1 VSAPPLAPPTPV
13 LTVQG
18 LARRYGSGCAEC
30 EMRTGPEVG
39 TSACSACGAVTA
51 LAGLDI
57 AVTPGEVVGVVGES
71 GSGKSTLL
79 RLLHLDDEPTA
90 GSAALAGAGE
100 LTAIRGAARTGL
112 RAQRLAMVHQDPL
125 AAGLRPALAAQT
137 NVAERLLAQGQR
149 RLEPI
154 AQRAGAMLADMEVE
168 AARHSAPLQ
177 TFSGGMRQR
186 VGLARALVQPPTL
199 LLLDEPTTGLDP
211 SVQATVLD
219 LLERAVARVTGAT
232 IVVSHDLG
240 VVRLLADRVLV
251 LRFGHVVEEGL
262 ADQVLAEPRHPY
274 TRRLVASQLL

>member
-1 VSAPPLAPPTPV
+1 MSAPSLAAPDPV
-13 LTVQG
+13 LILQG
-18 LARRYGSGCAEC
+18 LARRYGPGCASC
-30 EMRTGPEVG
+30 EARTGPNAG
-39 TSACSACGAVTA
+39 TSACPACGTVIA
-51 LAGLDI
+51 LAGLDL

-90 GSAALAGAGE
+90 GSASLAGAGE
-100 LTAIRGAARTGL
+100 LSAIRGAERTRL

-149 RLEPI
+149 RLTPI
-154 AQRAGAMLADMEVE
+154 AERAGAMLGDMEVE
-168 AARHSAPLQ
+168 AARHRAPLQ

-186 VGLARALVQPPTL
+186 VGLARALVEPPAL

-219 LLERAVARVTGAT
+219 LVQRAIAHVTGAT

-251 LRFGHVVEEGL
+251 LRFAHVVEEGL
-262 ADQVLAEPRHPY
+262 ADQVLGEPRHPY
-274 TRRLVASQLL
+274 TRRLVASRLL